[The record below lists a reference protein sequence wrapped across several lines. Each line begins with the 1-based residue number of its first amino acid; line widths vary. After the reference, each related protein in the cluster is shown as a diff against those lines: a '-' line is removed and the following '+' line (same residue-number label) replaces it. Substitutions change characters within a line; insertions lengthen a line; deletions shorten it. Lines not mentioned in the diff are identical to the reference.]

1 MPRPTKKEQTIYRSH
16 SARRKKKMQKD
27 GLWLRQCPFCGS
39 DNVRIIRIRLNS
51 TRSIWAVKCCNCG
64 VSLLR
69 ETEEAARS
77 VWNSRYS
84 EAAND
89 LPRLKNLHEALTYC
103 GSKNTFPSI
112 EEPCRKDSC
121 PLFPSRMDE
130 NAVCVTC
137 IETVFRNAADVV
149 KNILD
154 EQSETE

>member
-1 MPRPTKKEQTIYRSH
+1 
-16 SARRKKKMQKD
+16 MQKD
-27 GLWLRQCPFCGS
+27 GFWLRQCPFCGS
-39 DNVRIIRIRLNS
+39 DNVRIIRLRPNGAQPL
-51 TRSIWAVKCCNCG
+51 WAVECCDCE
-64 VSLLR
+64 VMLLR
-69 ETEEAARS
+69 KTEEEAMVAWDS
-77 VWNSRYS
+77 MYS

-89 LPRLKNLHEALTYC
+89 LPRLKDLHAALTYC

-121 PLFPSRMDE
+121 PLFPFRRDE

-154 EQSETE
+154 GQSETE